1 MKKTRALALAIAAF
15 VMLCS
20 CATVDR
26 LGPVPVGDSG
36 LTVEWIGD
44 ISTKERTLA
53 LTENATIK
61 AYSAHSS
68 DKNADIVIHF
78 YDFPEN
84 TEEETGLTPWQFAIM
99 MQADGTY
106 SEFPASYERGSF
118 EYDGMNAKSM
128 ASMAFS
134 RNGGDGFNFDRAE
147 IAIAGIYGTPASGN
161 PVFIR
166 SDIFEFNG
174 DVVYLSIVYSR
185 ADGMRAANA
194 IEKDFLSRYLGP
206 EVMSL
211 GLWDDY
217 PF

>member
-1 MKKTRALALAIAAF
+1 MLRHPKHRRLGMTRDYKKQYEWNKENKVFIGLSLSKKADGDIIEYIESEVEKGRTKQGVIKDALRETIAKKGGKRMKKARALVLAIAVF

-20 CATVDR
+20 CATVNR

-106 SEFPASYERGSF
+106 SEFPASYERGF
-118 EYDGMNAKSM
+118 
-128 ASMAFS
+128 
-134 RNGGDGFNFDRAE
+134 FD
-147 IAIAGIYGTPASGN
+147 
-161 PVFIR
+161 
-166 SDIFEFNG
+166 
-174 DVVYLSIVYSR
+174 
-185 ADGMRAANA
+185 
-194 IEKDFLSRYLGP
+194 LGP